1 MLSPHDFVL
10 GAAPT
15 EESGVGD
22 RFFAVYLASVGS
34 ACDKKCGPLRKFV
47 AVPHGMEIPNAAVGG
62 ALGTA
67 GWDGCCPLGTA
78 PRAVRHAA
86 CGHLRVGCAG
96 AWRGAAMQPVALCC
110 VDMPSA
116 SNRRLTTN
124 HHQQQLMTH
133 LSPHTLPL
141 QLLKIEHDANK
152 AKQAHPGDA
161 VLLPHGAAVNASHL
175 GSALN
180 ITLEEAD
187 KAAAAVM
194 EKVKEK
200 AKQIAKGGEPDEM
213 DVMEAEKEEMEEEAK
228 DGEVDQGGAM
238 VADDYD
244 EGLEDDAEDADDYEE
259 EKEEE
264 ERMREEE
271 DQALEDYVEE
281 VTGVKLNLTKP
292 AKEPEPVLR
301 DRYEVI
307 SKDKKVV
314 EQQTR
319 ITSMQLFVIVGAI
332 AIAGYAIGMFSTA
345 VVKRYLEGNDRL
357 AGGHVEGI
365 TGGPAAQVAG
375 RSGGAGRPGP
385 GRAWA
390 GWAGAGAGELMSR
403 FRVPGWGTGSSGPN
417 TAAGGSDGGSRY
429 AKEVEAARERER
441 LLRSGNV

>member
-1 MLSPHDFVL
+1 M
-10 GAAPT
+10 
-15 EESGVGD
+15 
-22 RFFAVYLASVGS
+22 
-34 ACDKKCGPLRKFV
+34 
-47 AVPHGMEIPNAAVGG
+47 
-62 ALGTA
+62 
-67 GWDGCCPLGTA
+67 
-78 PRAVRHAA
+78 
-86 CGHLRVGCAG
+86 
-96 AWRGAAMQPVALCC
+96 
-110 VDMPSA
+110 SA
-116 SNRRLTTN
+116 SNHHLTTN
-124 HHQQQLMTH
+124 HHQQQLLTH
-133 LSPHTLPL
+133 AFPRPLFLQL

-152 AKQAHPGDA
+152 AKQMHPGDA

-187 KAAAAVM
+187 KAATAAM

-259 EKEEE
+259 QKEEE
-264 ERMREEE
+264 ERMKEEE
-271 DQALEDYVEE
+271 DQALEDYIEE
-281 VTGVKLNLTKP
+281 VTGVKLNIPKP

-319 ITSMQLFVIVGAI
+319 ITSMQLFVIVGGI

-357 AGGHVEGI
+357 RGGHVEGMM
-365 TGGPAAQVAG
+365 GGPAAQVAG
-375 RSGGAGRPGP
+375 RSGGPGRSGP
-385 GRAWA
+385 GGAWG
-390 GWAGAGAGELMSR
+390 GWSGAGELMSR
-403 FRVPGWGTGSSGPN
+403 FKVPGWGTGSSGSAA
-417 TAAGGSDGGSRY
+417 AAGGSDGGSRY